1 MKKQIIIQLISFIL
15 TTIVTYGIIKMLEP
29 KPNQATQSNVLETER
44 KIDSLETEL
53 FQAQSIN
60 GRYEL
65 SVEHLYE
72 TNPSVAREFDE
83 YFNNETE

>member
-1 MKKQIIIQLISFIL
+1 MKKQIIIQLISFVL
-15 TTIVTYGIIKMLEP
+15 TTIITYGIIQILEP
-29 KPNQATQSNVLETER
+29 NPNQAIQSNVLETER

>member
-1 MKKQIIIQLISFIL
+1 MKKPIIIQLISFVL
-15 TTIVTYGIIKMLEP
+15 TTIITYGIIQILEP
-29 KPNQATQSNVLETER
+29 NPNQAIQSNVLETER

-65 SVEHLYE
+65 AVEHLYE

>member
-1 MKKQIIIQLISFIL
+1 
-15 TTIVTYGIIKMLEP
+15 
-29 KPNQATQSNVLETER
+29 
-44 KIDSLETEL
+44 L

-65 SVEHLYE
+65 AVEHLYE

>member
-29 KPNQATQSNVLETER
+29 KSNQTIQSNVLETER

-65 SVEHLYE
+65 AVEHLYE

>member
-1 MKKQIIIQLISFIL
+1 MKKQIIIQLISFVL
-15 TTIVTYGIIKMLEP
+15 TTIITYGIIQILEP
-29 KPNQATQSNVLETER
+29 NPNQAIQSNVLETER

-83 YFNNETE
+83 YFNTETE